1 MRPLPPRGPHP
12 HPPGKWPAEL
22 GVHTSTCASEIP
34 QDPHLHPGWPGDQIP
49 LNPGPHTS
57 RGRTLRERVGRS
69 SRRCSRTSPCAHLPS
84 PFTSSLL
91 PFLPPKLWLR
101 SPGISSASVRPP
113 TLHRARAPFG
123 LCGNCPAQRC
133 LTPGKPEGARE
144 LTVYCCSVRTSC
156 ERGRRCAGSRLVEF
170 SFLVTARALHRPRG
184 SVQQGRQP
192 AAPRPPSTA
201 AFFLTVLVLLLRCF
215 RTSVYFF
222 QRRLLP
228 PGKRNLF
235 LTLRL
240 TYVRGSAPGDGQH
253 FCLKKCLS
261 LEHQESL
268 GGRASSGL
276 SQRQ

>member
-1 MRPLPPRGPHP
+1 M
-12 HPPGKWPAEL
+12 
-22 GVHTSTCASEIP
+22 
-34 QDPHLHPGWPGDQIP
+34 
-49 LNPGPHTS
+49 
-57 RGRTLRERVGRS
+57 RERVGGS
-69 SRRCSRTSPCAHLPS
+69 SRRCSRTSPRTHLPS
-84 PFTSSLL
+84 PFTSLL
-91 PFLPPKLWLR
+91 PSRPSSGLR

-113 TLHRARAPFG
+113 TLHRARAPFR

-144 LTVYCCSVRTSC
+144 LTVYCCSVHTSC
-156 ERGRRCAGSRLVEF
+156 ERGRPCAGSHLVEF
-170 SFLVTARALHRPRG
+170 SFLVTARALRRPRG
-184 SVQQGRQP
+184 SVQQGHQP
-192 AAPRPPSTA
+192 AAPQPAERCSLFPYRP
-201 AFFLTVLVLLLRCF
+201 CF
-215 RTSVYFF
+215 ATKMFQNFSLFF

-240 TYVRGSAPGDGQH
+240 TYVRGSAQGDGQH

-268 GGRASSGL
+268 RGRASSGL